1 MHCGNWRRLQ
11 PTLDWRHGRVHN
23 RARKRACEARVA
35 GMTANWSIRH
45 LVCQAYGC
53 ELAVMWRAD
62 GRWTWIVSV
71 AGERIAGGISQ
82 SMEGAKDAADAA
94 ANRHARND
102 GTVQLTMF

>member
-1 MHCGNWRRLQ
+1 
-11 PTLDWRHGRVHN
+11 
-23 RARKRACEARVA
+23 
-35 GMTANWSIRH
+35 MTANWSIRH

-82 SMEGAKDAADAA
+82 SMEGAKDAAVDAA
-94 ANRHARND
+94 DRSSAADAPAGGRPSSHA
-102 GTVQLTMF
+102 GVGSAPP